1 MKNLFI
7 LLFVAVISYSCN
19 SDKEESPNLFQ
30 LKDSATTGITF
41 NNALE
46 YTESLNPYTYRNF
59 FNGGGVALGDIN
71 NDGLLDIYFT
81 GNLVD
86 NQLYLNKGNWQF
98 EDITSKA
105 GVSSEGVWS
114 SGVSFIDINNDGL
127 LDIYVCKAG
136 PPSDNSNRHNELF
149 INNGDLTFTEK
160 SKDYGL
166 DIVGLSVQANF
177 FDYDKDGD
185 LDVYLLNNS
194 IKAVGNFDFVKD
206 QRNTPTESGN
216 KLLRNDNNNFVDVTE
231 ESNIYSSAI
240 GFGLGITIS
249 DYNNDTWPDIFI
261 SNDFFERDYLYIN
274 NQDGT
279 FKEDLTQQF
288 GSISM
293 GSMGADAADLN
304 NDSYTDIMV
313 TEMLPRTIERQRTKT
328 LFESWNKYDMAKNKG
343 YHQQFSRNALHR
355 NMGNNSFFEIS
366 RLSNVA
372 ASEWSWA
379 SLLFDAD
386 NDGLKDIF
394 ISNGIYKDLLDR
406 DYLIY
411 MANEDKIRDM
421 IKTDGE
427 IMNKLV
433 DLMPSQ
439 AVPNASFKNEGEFQ
453 FVEMTS
459 QWGFDTPSFSNG
471 SAYGDIDNDGD
482 LDLVINNVN
491 MPAFTYENTID
502 TSSNKS
508 ITIGLK
514 GADKNTFAI
523 GAKVEIYYGGNK
535 YGSLEN
541 FPSRGFQSSI
551 SYQLQFGTSTYDTI
565 DSLIIT
571 WPNGFRS
578 KKLNLKTNDSYLY
591 DQNEETSFVKTSGIV
606 DYKNSIRSIESL
618 FQFKHR
624 ENNAVDFNK
633 EQLLPEMCNNEG
645 PKIAS
650 ADINKDNI
658 TDFYIGGAKGQVGTL
673 YLSRDNGSYD
683 EITKPFQLNINSEDT
698 DAVFFDSDNDGDLDL
713 YVTSGGKSFSKFDYA
728 LNDRLYIN
736 DGNGNLKIN
745 VESLKFPGSI
755 STSTVSVSDYDGDG
769 DNDLF
774 IGERFKVNIYGI
786 PTSGY
791 ILENKGNNDFEVQQ
805 LEGLKNIGLITDSHW
820 ADINSDGVKDL
831 IISGEWMPISIFIN
845 NNGQLVNETEAYGLS
860 DTSGLWKTIEVKDID
875 NDGKVDIIA
884 GNKGVNSFYKPG
896 MRMYLSDFDNN
907 GTIEQIICQ
916 KRDDDYYPIVDRDEL
931 VAQLAG
937 LKQKLLYYKDYSDAT
952 IKSIFSKDQLK
963 KAIILDVKMLNTAIF
978 LNKNKTFVSQ
988 KLPNEIQYSNVSAIE
1003 TIDVDKDGVLD
1014 VLFGG
1019 NQFLVKPQF
1028 GIDDASK
1035 GWLLYGDSSNN
1046 FNKVI
1051 SLKIDGQIRD
1061 FHVENL
1067 KDEIMLITSINND
1080 SLQFYKVKN

>member
-293 GSMGADAADLN
+293 GSMGADAADIN

-482 LDLVINNVN
+482 LDLVVNNVN
-491 MPAFTYENTID
+491 MQAFTYENTID

-683 EITKPFQLNINSEDT
+683 QITKPFQLNINSEDT

-736 DGNGNLKIN
+736 EGNGHLKIN
-745 VESLKFPGSI
+745 LESLKFPGSI

-774 IGERFKVNIYGI
+774 IGERFKVNIYGT

-805 LEGLKNIGLITDSHW
+805 LEGLKDIGLITDSHW

-884 GNKGVNSFYKPG
+884 GNKGENSFYKPG

-1014 VLFGG
+1014 ILFGG
-1019 NQFLVKPQF
+1019 NQFLIKPQF

-1035 GWLLYGDSSNN
+1035 GWLLYGNSSNN

>member
-293 GSMGADAADLN
+293 GSMGADAADIN

-482 LDLVINNVN
+482 LDLVVNNVN

-683 EITKPFQLNINSEDT
+683 QITKPFQLNINSEDT

-736 DGNGNLKIN
+736 EGNGHLKIN
-745 VESLKFPGSI
+745 LESLKFPGSI

-774 IGERFKVNIYGI
+774 IGERFKVNIYGT

-805 LEGLKNIGLITDSHW
+805 PEGLKDIGLITDSHW

-884 GNKGVNSFYKPG
+884 GNKGENSFYKPG

-1014 VLFGG
+1014 ILFGG
-1019 NQFLVKPQF
+1019 NQFLIKPQF

-1035 GWLLYGDSSNN
+1035 GWLLYGNSSNN

-1067 KDEIMLITSINND
+1067 KDEIMLIASINND

>member
-293 GSMGADAADLN
+293 GSMGADAADIN

-439 AVPNASFKNEGEFQ
+439 AVPNASYKNEGEFQ

-482 LDLVINNVN
+482 LDLVVNNVN

-683 EITKPFQLNINSEDT
+683 QITKPFQLNINSEDT

-736 DGNGNLKIN
+736 DGNGHLKIN
-745 VESLKFPGSI
+745 LESLKFPGSI

-805 LEGLKNIGLITDSHW
+805 LEGLKDIGLITDSHW

-884 GNKGVNSFYKPG
+884 GNKGENSFYKPG

-1014 VLFGG
+1014 ILFGG
-1019 NQFLVKPQF
+1019 NQFLIKPQF

-1035 GWLLYGDSSNN
+1035 GWLLYGNSSNN

-1067 KDEIMLITSINND
+1067 KDEIMLIASINND

>member
-482 LDLVINNVN
+482 LDLVVNNVN

>member
-293 GSMGADAADLN
+293 GSMGADAADIN

-482 LDLVINNVN
+482 LDLVVNNVN

-683 EITKPFQLNINSEDT
+683 QITKPFQLNINSEDT

-736 DGNGNLKIN
+736 DGNGHLKIN
-745 VESLKFPGSI
+745 LESLKFPGSI

-774 IGERFKVNIYGI
+774 IGERFKVNIYGT

-805 LEGLKNIGLITDSHW
+805 LEGLKDIGLITDSHW

-884 GNKGVNSFYKPG
+884 GNKGENSFYKPG

-1014 VLFGG
+1014 ILFGG
-1019 NQFLVKPQF
+1019 NQFLIKPQF

-1035 GWLLYGDSSNN
+1035 GWLLYGNSSNN

-1067 KDEIMLITSINND
+1067 KDEIMLIASINND

>member
-19 SDKEESPNLFQ
+19 SEKEESPNLFQ

-216 KLLRNDNNNFVDVTE
+216 KLLRNDNNNFVDVTQ

-240 GFGLGITIS
+240 GFGLGITVS

-293 GSMGADAADLN
+293 GSMGADGADLN

-439 AVPNASFKNEGEFQ
+439 AIPNASFKNEGEFQ
-453 FVEMTS
+453 FVEVTS

-482 LDLVINNVN
+482 LDLVVNNVN

-673 YLSRDNGSYD
+673 YLSRDNGSYNQ
-683 EITKPFQLNINSEDT
+683 ITKPFQLNINSEDT

-736 DGNGNLKIN
+736 EGNGHLKIN
-745 VESLKFPGSI
+745 LESLKFPRSI

-805 LEGLKNIGLITDSHW
+805 LEGLKDIGLITDSHW

-884 GNKGVNSFYKPG
+884 GNKGENSFYKPG

-988 KLPNEIQYSNVSAIE
+988 KLPSEIQYSNVSAIE

-1014 VLFGG
+1014 ILFGG
-1019 NQFLVKPQF
+1019 NQFLIKPQF

-1035 GWLLYGDSSNN
+1035 GWLLYGNSSNN

-1067 KDEIMLITSINND
+1067 KDEIMLIASINND

>member
-19 SDKEESPNLFQ
+19 SEKEESPNLFQ

-240 GFGLGITIS
+240 GFGLGITVS

-293 GSMGADAADLN
+293 GSMGADGADLN

-439 AVPNASFKNEGEFQ
+439 AIPNASFKNEGEFQ
-453 FVEMTS
+453 FVEVTS

-482 LDLVINNVN
+482 LDLVVNNVN

-673 YLSRDNGSYD
+673 YLSRDNGSYNQ
-683 EITKPFQLNINSEDT
+683 ITKPFQLNINSEDT

-736 DGNGNLKIN
+736 EGNGHLKIN
-745 VESLKFPGSI
+745 LESLKFPRSI

-805 LEGLKNIGLITDSHW
+805 LEGLKDIGLITDSHW

-884 GNKGVNSFYKPG
+884 GNKGENSFYKPG

-988 KLPNEIQYSNVSAIE
+988 KLPSEIQYSNVSAIE

-1014 VLFGG
+1014 ILFGG
-1019 NQFLVKPQF
+1019 NQFLIKPQF

-1035 GWLLYGDSSNN
+1035 GWLLYGNSSNN

-1067 KDEIMLITSINND
+1067 KDEIMLIASINND

>member
-293 GSMGADAADLN
+293 GSMGADAADIN

-482 LDLVINNVN
+482 LDLVVNNVN

-658 TDFYIGGAKGQVGTL
+658 KDFYIGGAKGQVGTL

-683 EITKPFQLNINSEDT
+683 QIIKPFQLNINSEDT

-736 DGNGNLKIN
+736 DGNGHLKIN
-745 VESLKFPGSI
+745 LESLKFPGSI

-805 LEGLKNIGLITDSHW
+805 LEGLKDIGLITDSHW

-1014 VLFGG
+1014 ILFGG
-1019 NQFLVKPQF
+1019 NQFLIKPQF

-1035 GWLLYGDSSNN
+1035 GWLLYGNSSNN

-1067 KDEIMLITSINND
+1067 KDEIMLIASINND

>member
-98 EDITSKA
+98 EDITFKA

-293 GSMGADAADLN
+293 GSMGADAADIN

-1067 KDEIMLITSINND
+1067 KDEIMLIASINND

>member
-293 GSMGADAADLN
+293 GSMGADAADIN

-366 RLSNVA
+366 RFSNVA

-482 LDLVINNVN
+482 LDLVVNNVN

>member
-19 SDKEESPNLFQ
+19 SEKEESPNLFQ

-293 GSMGADAADLN
+293 GSMGADAADIN

-482 LDLVINNVN
+482 LDLVVNNVN

-658 TDFYIGGAKGQVGTL
+658 SDFYIGGAKGQVGTL

-683 EITKPFQLNINSEDT
+683 QITKPFQLNINSEDT

-736 DGNGNLKIN
+736 EGNGHLKIN
-745 VESLKFPGSI
+745 LESLKFPRSI

-774 IGERFKVNIYGI
+774 IGERFKVNIYGT

-805 LEGLKNIGLITDSHW
+805 LEGLKDIGLITDSHW

-884 GNKGVNSFYKPG
+884 GNKGENSFYKPG

-1014 VLFGG
+1014 ILFGG
-1019 NQFLVKPQF
+1019 NQFLIKPQF

-1035 GWLLYGDSSNN
+1035 GWLLYGNSSNN

-1067 KDEIMLITSINND
+1067 KDEIMLIASINND

>member
-293 GSMGADAADLN
+293 GSMGADAADIN

-482 LDLVINNVN
+482 LDLVVNNVN
-491 MPAFTYENTID
+491 MQAFTYENTID

-683 EITKPFQLNINSEDT
+683 QITKPFQLNINSEDT

-736 DGNGNLKIN
+736 DGNGNLKLN
-745 VESLKFPGSI
+745 LESLKFPGSI

-774 IGERFKVNIYGI
+774 IGERFKVNIYGT

-805 LEGLKNIGLITDSHW
+805 LEGLKDIGLITDSHW

-884 GNKGVNSFYKPG
+884 GNKGENSFYKPG

-1014 VLFGG
+1014 ILFGG
-1019 NQFLVKPQF
+1019 NQFLIKPQF

-1035 GWLLYGDSSNN
+1035 GWLLYGNSSNN

-1067 KDEIMLITSINND
+1067 KDEIMLIASINND

>member
-293 GSMGADAADLN
+293 GSMGADAADIN